1 MKNDLTCAVVGD
13 LLPVYAE
20 GLTAPET
27 NDAVE
32 RHLAGCQACSA
43 KLAAMRAPEPEQ
55 EREETAK
62 EVDYLKKVKRRG
74 WKRVVLAVLLTVMVL
89 LGALAAKVFLIGSP
103 ADAQSMG
110 LNVWTEDGVLW
121 VEVTSGVSANAYWG
135 WETEVENG
143 TAHITAREGLVSG
156 LHPDACGKISV
167 PLEGVEE
174 VYLCG
179 RLIWQEGVVITREV
193 SALMESRT
201 PYVGDPS
208 ALNRIAQALYNRLP
222 APYTM
227 ELETSA
233 RPYRWALVYPDDYWE
248 LNPAGDAET
257 LNARLESTAPL
268 MLALVDNLDEV
279 AWTYPENNGQRQT
292 RVVTLED
299 ANARLPELTEA
310 YNASNGTNWT
320 ARESIKDYL
329 DSPASF
335 QQLLSILEHRYE
347 TRRMGVDDVD
357 LLQ

>member
-13 LLPVYAE
+13 LLPAYAE

-179 RLIWQEGVVITREV
+179 RLIWQEGEIIQNRTL
-193 SALMESRT
+193 ALYNART
-201 PYVGDPS
+201 QYTGDAV
-208 ALNRIAQALYNRLP
+208 ALGRIAQELDIESVMGPFSNILKTDQP
-222 APYTM
+222 PYG
-227 ELETSA
+227 
-233 RPYRWALVYPDDYWE
+233 WE
-248 LNPAGDAET
+248 LHFKNRVGD
-257 LNARLESTAPL
+257 LGQMMLPYMGPQ
-268 MLALVDNLDEV
+268 MLALVENLEF
-279 AWTYPENNGQRQT
+279 
-292 RVVTLED
+292 VTWSFPSGEED
-299 ANARLPELTEA
+299 TITLTLDSVNAHLPEWVEA